1 MTIIKDKDRKEIIK
15 RFKDLKGNVRLLFFT
30 QELECQFCR
39 ETGELLRELTEL
51 SDKLKLETYN
61 LITDKVIAD
70 TFNVNK
76 IPATVVMSEEKDY
89 GIRYYGIPSGYEFA
103 SLLESIEM
111 VSTGKTQLSEEVIE
125 KVKQIDKPVHIQIFV
140 TPTCPYCPPAVL
152 MGHALAL
159 LNDNITADMI
169 EATEFPHLVN
179 KYNVRGVPRIVINE
193 DHHFEGALPEQQY
206 VDEVLHVVETQ
217 PHKHK

>member
-1 MTIIKDKDRKEIIK
+1 MTILKEKDRQEIKK
-15 RFKDLKGNVRLLFFT
+15 RFEELEGNVRLLFFT
-30 QELECQFCR
+30 QELECQFCK
-39 ETGELLRELTEL
+39 ETGQLLRELAEL

-61 LITDKVIAD
+61 LITDKNIAEK
-70 TFNVNK
+70 FNIDK

-89 GIRYYGIPSGYEFA
+89 GIRYFCIPSGYEFA

-111 VSTGKTQLSEEVIE
+111 VSTGKTQLSEGVIE
-125 KVKQIDKPVHIQIFV
+125 KVKQIDKPVHIQVFV

-159 LNDNITADMI
+159 LNDNIKADMI
-169 EATEFPHLVN
+169 EATEFPELAN
-179 KYNVRGVPRIVINE
+179 KYSVRGVPRIVVNE

-206 VDEVLHVVETQ
+206 LEEVLQVVESYSLQ
-217 PHKHK
+217 N